1 MLNLTII
8 TLFSIAIKSMVFGIL
23 CKSQRWGLLIS
34 VYEPAQ
40 DGSLL
45 GALSIGHILNVL
57 LPFRVGDV
65 IRIVLS
71 GKKLKNGYPLSIAT
85 VIVDLYVDLI
95 SVGGFLWL
103 IVLTREGDSSFLY
116 IASLYFLLIIFIA
129 VSTFFCIVFRAK
141 LKKIIQRTAALFN
154 QKIEFNILY
163 VTFLTIGS
171 FKDIA
176 KNIDISKFLTLTIK
190 MWVGYGISYIAI
202 AAVLQRQGLNQKTAD
217 VFETIF
223 GGLTFSNTSLSS
235 NVLFISYLLLPLFIC
250 WIYSKM
256 DRKIYLE
263 EDSKMALPQL
273 NRTDKAAFLKTYY
286 SDQDRLNLKSYLEI
300 NQDVI
305 IISQNFSGSNATT
318 VTILKDHQMFYRKYA
333 FDSDAKKLTQQINWI
348 VKHKKIICL
357 PTITSNEKVR
367 NYVFYD
373 MPLLPQCISFFKYI
387 HTVPV
392 EKSWE
397 IIAIVLNDLKN
408 NLHTQDYR
416 ICDFSMIDRYIEI
429 KVNKNLNFIHDKC
442 KYICDL
448 EKYDSIFINGKELP
462 TLKNYANMF
471 SQDNLRKVFAK
482 DYYSEIH
489 GDLTVENIVCVEG
502 LENES
507 KQLAIKHSK
516 LLKYYLID
524 PNGGNIHDSPNLD
537 YSKLLQSLH
546 GNYELLTMVKSIDIE
561 KNSIQFFMPSADNYR
576 NLYSIYCNYLTKNFT
591 NEQLLSIY
599 YHEAIHWLRLLP
611 YRINKDE
618 KMAVVFYV
626 GLLEVLSDLKR
637 MSNE

>member
-1 MLNLTII
+1 MLTMTILA
-8 TLFSIAIKSMVFGIL
+8 LFSIAIICMVFGLL

-40 DGSLL
+40 DGNLL
-45 GALSIGHILNVL
+45 GALSIGHMLNVL
-57 LPFRVGDV
+57 LPFRIGDV

-85 VIVDLYVDLI
+85 VIVDLYVDLV
-95 SVGGFLWL
+95 SVGGLLWL
-103 IVLTREGDSSFLY
+103 VAITREGDSSFLY
-116 IASLYFLLIIFIA
+116 ITSLYFLLIIFIA
-129 VSTFFCIVFRAK
+129 ILTFFCVVFRAK
-141 LKKIIQRTAALFN
+141 LKKIIQRLASLFN

-176 KNIDISKFLTLTIK
+176 KNIDIKEFITLTIK
-190 MWVGYGISYIAI
+190 MWIGYSLSYVAI
-202 AAVLQRQGLNQKTAD
+202 AAALQKQGLNQKTVD
-217 VFETIF
+217 IFETIF
-223 GGLTFSNTSLSS
+223 GSLAFSNIDLSS
-235 NVLFISYLLLPLFIC
+235 NALFISYLLLPLFIC

-263 EDSKMALPQL
+263 EDGKMALPQI

-300 NQDVI
+300 NKEVTI
-305 IISQNFSGSNATT
+305 MSQNFSGSNATT
-318 VTILKDHQMFYRKYA
+318 LTILKGHQMFYRKYA

-348 VKHKKIICL
+348 EKHKKIIYL
-357 PTITSNEKVR
+357 PSITSNEKVR

-373 MPLLPQCISFFKYI
+373 MPLLPQCISLFKYI

-397 IIAIVLNDLKN
+397 IIATVLNDLKN

-416 ICDFSMIDRYIEI
+416 MCDFSMIDRYIEI
-429 KVNKNLNFIHDKC
+429 KVNKNLNFIHDKS

-448 EKYDSIFINGKELP
+448 EKFDSIFINGKELP
-462 TLKNYANMF
+462 TLKNYADMF

-626 GLLEVLSDLKR
+626 GLLEVLRDLKR

>member
-1 MLNLTII
+1 M
-8 TLFSIAIKSMVFGIL
+8 
-23 CKSQRWGLLIS
+23 
-34 VYEPAQ
+34 
-40 DGSLL
+40 
-45 GALSIGHILNVL
+45 
-57 LPFRVGDV
+57 
-65 IRIVLS
+65 
-71 GKKLKNGYPLSIAT
+71 
-85 VIVDLYVDLI
+85 
-95 SVGGFLWL
+95 
-103 IVLTREGDSSFLY
+103 
-116 IASLYFLLIIFIA
+116 
-129 VSTFFCIVFRAK
+129 
-141 LKKIIQRTAALFN
+141 
-154 QKIEFNILY
+154 
-163 VTFLTIGS
+163 
-171 FKDIA
+171 
-176 KNIDISKFLTLTIK
+176 
-190 MWVGYGISYIAI
+190 
-202 AAVLQRQGLNQKTAD
+202 
-217 VFETIF
+217 
-223 GGLTFSNTSLSS
+223 
-235 NVLFISYLLLPLFIC
+235 
-250 WIYSKM
+250 
-256 DRKIYLE
+256 
-263 EDSKMALPQL
+263 
-273 NRTDKAAFLKTYY
+273 
-286 SDQDRLNLKSYLEI
+286 
-300 NQDVI
+300 
-305 IISQNFSGSNATT
+305 SQNFSGSNATT
-318 VTILKDHQMFYRKYA
+318 LTILKDRQMFYRKYA
-333 FDSDAKKLTQQINWI
+333 FDADAKKLTQQITWI
-348 VKHKKIICL
+348 EKHKKIIYL
-357 PTITSNEKVR
+357 PSITSNEEVK

-373 MPLLPQCISFFKYI
+373 MPLLPQCTSLFKYI

-397 IIAIVLNDLKN
+397 IIATVLNDLKN

-416 ICDFSMIDRYIEI
+416 MCDFSMIDRYIEI

-448 EKYDSIFINGKELP
+448 EKFDSIFINGKELP
-462 TLKNYANMF
+462 TLKNYADMF

-626 GLLEVLSDLKR
+626 GLLEVLRDLKR